1 MRVRTLTRRDHMS
14 VTARTC
20 ACQRVGT
27 GRKGTVNLRGHSFII
42 HWTEQQQQQQQACTP
57 PCTPCRGDGN
67 DHMTGPRVGDTIPSP
82 RPHHAGPVGPPS
94 ATARSAR
101 SIRPA
106 TKPVSER
113 FTTPLAQLCVATCH
127 FALRPTG
134 GGHSRRGETFDRS
147 IHRRWPLLSSCSCE
161 LRSPLRAGRW
171 VDALQREHA
180 VDGWHSVSS
189 MLVSHGR
196 FRDGEN
202 PHERTRKAGP
212 FLTFQSMGL
221 A

>member
-1 MRVRTLTRRDHMS
+1 
-14 VTARTC
+14 
-20 ACQRVGT
+20 
-27 GRKGTVNLRGHSFII
+27 
-42 HWTEQQQQQQQACTP
+42 
-57 PCTPCRGDGN
+57 
-67 DHMTGPRVGDTIPSP
+67 MTGPRVGDTIPSP